1 MKEKQFTYKLVNV
14 VLFFVICFLF
24 YNTLGLWKFVIDKAI
39 AILSPFVISF
49 AVAYA
54 LYPFLVKLRNK
65 GVPKVLAI
73 IIILVFVLG
82 FISLIVA
89 LLVPIVFEQLSA
101 LFNMTLG
108 FIQSVSSQYN
118 IDLNIIRENIVDIN
132 SFVTS
137 YGKSIGDFSF
147 SFISSSINILS
158 KVVICFI
165 VSIYFLSDMDK
176 IRLKFKKSLKRKN
189 KRTYNYFKR
198 IDHEVSQYFVGLE
211 KYIIIQFVEY
221 TVIFFIIGHP
231 YYLVLGILCSIATI
245 IPYFGGIFANIVAC
259 VTAFFISWKLFI
271 LSLIVTFVCSNVDG
285 YIISPRVYGKTNN
298 IPALVSIFA
307 VFAGGI
313 LYGVVGIIIALPV
326 AIILLATFRF
336 YEEDINDKIDDI
348 KGKK

>member
-336 YEEDINDKIDDI
+336 YEEDINDKIEDI